1 MYMGF
6 LSTIIV
12 VEDVMKSRT
21 LYEGILKCKVSA
33 DFGVYNV
40 GFEGG
45 LSLYKKTLFQE
56 LVGNLEILD
65 KSNNFV
71 VYFEV
76 EDLDELE
83 KEIKGRGFS
92 FVHSI
97 REQPWGQRT
106 FRFYDYDNHM
116 LEIGETMTIA
126 IQRMYQQKKT
136 VEEIAQK
143 TGYSLEQVLAEL
155 KKVNEISR

>member
-1 MYMGF
+1 MGF

-12 VEDVMKSRT
+12 VEDVMRSRT
-21 LYEGILKCKVSA
+21 LYEGILKCKVTA

-56 LVGNLEILD
+56 LVGNLEILN

-76 EDLDELE
+76 ENLDELE
-83 KEIKGRGFS
+83 KEIGGSGFN
-92 FVHSI
+92 FVHQI

-126 IQRMYQQKKT
+126 IQRLYRDKKT

-143 TGYSLEQVLAEL
+143 TGYPIEQVLVEL
-155 KKVNEISR
+155 KKAKEISR